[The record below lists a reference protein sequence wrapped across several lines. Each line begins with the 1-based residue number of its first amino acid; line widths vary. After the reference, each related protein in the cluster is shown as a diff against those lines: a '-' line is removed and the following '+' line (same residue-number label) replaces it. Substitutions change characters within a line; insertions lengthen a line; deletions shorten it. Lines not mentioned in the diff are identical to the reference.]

1 MSRSKIKICGIKDI
15 STIDCCINNKVDFF
29 GLIFYSR
36 SPRNISLEQAQKL
49 IKYSEQKN
57 INSVSVF
64 VNEKIENLNR
74 LSDILKTQYIQL
86 HGDETNTYIRDIKK
100 NKIKIIKKISIK
112 STNDL
117 KNISKFPDAD
127 MFLFDYK
134 PSKKELPG
142 GNAKT
147 FDWQIIKNIEIE
159 KPWFLSGGINID
171 NINDIKKYV
180 IPYGIDIS
188 SGVEDNLGVKN
199 HDKISSLIRIYDSQ

>member
-159 KPWFLSGGINID
+159 KPWFLSGGIDID

>member
-188 SGVEDNLGVKN
+188 SGVEGNLGVKN